1 MIFSNLKIVNHIFAT
16 PINLPGGPY
25 FGQFAGIKCSF
36 NYGFRRPHRASGNGP
51 TIRSSSAGGTSDSG
65 PKRQQ
70 GSSFA
75 SVTQTPRRN
84 YGHQLIRFTSVDF
97 DDDVKS
103 AVVSC
108 VIRGQLF
115 RVCRQCVNDARTSAV
130 CARALCNLQS
140 VRGRSSAGL
149 QKQSDFL
156 SFHPPRSPRGP
167 VSPGALCYLNQ
178 STMALTTITVVLVW

>member
-1 MIFSNLKIVNHIFAT
+1 MGIGDHTGRMETGQQLD
-16 PINLPGGPY
+16 LP
-25 FGQFAGIKCSF
+25 
-36 NYGFRRPHRASGNGP
+36 RPD
-51 TIRSSSAGGTSDSG
+51 GTSDSG

-178 STMALTTITVVLVW
+178 STMALMTITVVLVWSSTSCKYGSCRFFRSSVFVRLHLLMDSQLRFCQ